1 MRDGKGRFIPGDS
14 GNPGGRPR
22 STIRDPATGEEINLR
37 ELARQLTPQAI
48 ATLLEATKHAS
59 KWSDRIAAA
68 SELLDRGWGKATQV
82 AVEAKVRPGT
92 MTWEELLRQVR
103 AAGPPKETPP

>member
-1 MRDGKGRFIPGDS
+1 MRDEKGRFVSGRS

-22 STIRDPATGEEINLR
+22 STVRDPATGEEINLR
-37 ELARQLTPQAI
+37 ELARQHTPQAI
-48 ATLLEATKHAS
+48 ETLLEATKHAS

-82 AVEAKVRPGT
+82 AVEAHVGQGP

-103 AAGPPKETPP
+103 AAGPPDAKR